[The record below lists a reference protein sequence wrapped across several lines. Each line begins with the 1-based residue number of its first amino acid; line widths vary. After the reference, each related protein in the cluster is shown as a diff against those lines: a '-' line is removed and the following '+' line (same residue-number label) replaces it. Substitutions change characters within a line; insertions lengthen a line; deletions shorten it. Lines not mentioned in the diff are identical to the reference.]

1 MYLIKRVKQTNLL
14 RVHWSQWK
22 VKTICHRFQW
32 VEEKKNS
39 MEVSRN
45 GRVQGPE
52 FLGYGSFFSSFSSKL
67 LPWRIK
73 EWIYCLFLF
82 LWSNWNSSTVSFK
95 QYFQPDWRQLEQQR
109 FIRRLIW
116 RRRRESDSWGRA
128 AQHRNDGKGEW
139 VDEDAVLWF

>member
-1 MYLIKRVKQTNLL
+1 
-14 RVHWSQWK
+14 

-67 LPWRIK
+67 LPWRIGINRGK
-73 EWIYCLFLF
+73 E
-82 LWSNWNSSTVSFK
+82 NTVSSFFVVK
-95 QYFQPDWRQLEQQR
+95 TEIL
-109 FIRRLIW
+109 RR
-116 RRRRESDSWGRA
+116 
-128 AQHRNDGKGEW
+128 
-139 VDEDAVLWF
+139 